1 MAKNPNSDD
10 RPGLAPGLVAEAVQ
24 GTAARVTF
32 LIVPRFNMATLIT
45 MIEPLRI
52 ANYLAPDPLYQ
63 WDILSMEGTEIPA
76 SNGLTIAA
84 KPVTDRNRRGEMLFV
99 LASWGAEDYKNREL
113 FSWLR
118 RQAREGA
125 RVCAVE
131 LGCYL
136 VARAGLL
143 AGTRL
148 ATHWSWAPG
157 FQEQFPDTDMV
168 EQIYTTDG
176 QVLTCAGGL
185 AGVDLML
192 KLIAD
197 AHGDSMAGEVADQM
211 LHHPIRPATAPQR
224 RTLGPGIDTL
234 APVLRQAIM
243 LIEANIPEP
252 LSVPEIAATLGISQR
267 QLERQ
272 FHRGVGC
279 SVVQFGTLV
288 RLQHARVL
296 LISTKLSVR
305 EIATATGFNTLSHFA
320 FAFRKCFDR
329 RPSDYRQAWPTTDAT
344 PSWPGTL
351 TRYLETLHQRTAR
364 AVRDGKRPAAD
375 PSGRRG

>member
-1 MAKNPNSDD
+1 MSKNRILDGHP
-10 RPGLAPGLVAEAVQ
+10 
-24 GTAARVTF
+24 TAAATPAPEAAAGHPTRVAF

-52 ANYLAPDPLYQ
+52 ANYLAPYPLYQ
-63 WDILSMEGTEIPA
+63 WDILSMDGTEITA
-76 SNGLTIAA
+76 SNGLSITAQ
-84 KPVTDRNRRGEMLFV
+84 PVTDRNRRGETLFV
-99 LASWGAEDYKNREL
+99 LASWGAEDYQNREL
-113 FSWLR
+113 FSWIR
-118 RQAREGA
+118 RQAREGV
-125 RVCAVE
+125 RICSVE

-136 VARAGLL
+136 VAKAGLL
-143 AGTRL
+143 SGAKL

-157 FQEQFPDTDMV
+157 FQEQFPDIALI
-168 EQIYTTDG
+168 EQIYTLDDP
-176 QVLTCAGGL
+176 VLTCAGGL

-192 KLIAD
+192 KLIGD

-224 RTLGPGIDTL
+224 RTLGQGIDTL
-234 APVLRQAIM
+234 APTLRQAIT
-243 LIEANIPEP
+243 LIERNIPEP
-252 LSVPEIAATLGISQR
+252 LTVPEIAATLGISQR

-296 LISTKLSVR
+296 LISTKLTVR

-320 FAFRKCFDR
+320 YAFRKCFDR
-329 RPSDYRQAWPTTDAT
+329 RPSDYRQAWPTKDAT

-351 TRYLETLHQRTAR
+351 TRYLETLHQRAAR
-364 AVRDGKRPAAD
+364 AVRDGKR
-375 PSGRRG
+375 SGDGPGL